1 VTERRVWLVSYDIAN
16 PRRWRRVFK
25 LMKRS
30 GEHVQLSV
38 FLCRLTPA
46 RMARLQ
52 ARLSGLIDPDEDRLL
67 VVELGT
73 AGTAAARLRSTDT
86 VASLQPP
93 PPVVV

>member
-1 VTERRVWLVSYDIAN
+1 MTQRRVWLVAYDIAN

-25 LMKRS
+25 TMKKA

-52 ARLSGLIDPDEDRLL
+52 ARLAALIDPTEDRLL
-67 VVELGT
+67 VVELGNT
-73 AGTAAARLRSTDT
+73 AQAAERVRSTASA
-86 VASLQPP
+86 ASLEAP
-93 PPVVV
+93 PPVIV

>member
-1 VTERRVWLVSYDIAN
+1 MTERRVWLVSYDIAN

-52 ARLSGLIDPDEDRLL
+52 ARLSGIIHPDEDRLL

-93 PPVVV
+93 PPVVI